1 MDPLE
6 WVQRRAMKMIQ
17 GLEHLWYGERMEELR
32 LFSLEKKTLQE
43 DLTVAFQYLQG
54 VYKKDGDLFFYH
66 GL

>member
-1 MDPLE
+1 
-6 WVQRRAMKMIQ
+6 MKMIQ